1 MKAIA
6 RRVDRRARRRGFT
19 LVEVLVALVIV
30 GVALGA
36 SLRAVGGMAR
46 QNEVLRAKL
55 YASWSANNRMV
66 ELRAARVAPQIGQ
79 RSFACPQGRLA
90 LVCDEDIRATGN
102 RYMRR
107 VEISVYTD
115 ETRREWLTTMATV
128 LANGSDM

>member
-1 MKAIA
+1 MS
-6 RRVDRRARRRGFT
+6 RRLRPLPRTTGFT

-55 YASWSANNRMV
+55 YAGWSAGNRIA
-66 ELRAARVAPQIGQ
+66 ELRAARVAPQLGQ

-90 LVCDEDIRATGN
+90 LVCDEDIRTTGN

-115 ETRREWLTTMATV
+115 ASRREWLTTVSTV

>member
-1 MKAIA
+1 MT
-6 RRVDRRARRRGFT
+6 RRAVGFARGFT

-55 YASWSANNRMV
+55 YAGWSASNRIA
-66 ELRAARVAPQIGQ
+66 ELRATRVQPAIGQ
-79 RSFACPQGRLA
+79 RSFQCPQGRLE
-90 LVCDEDIRATGN
+90 LVCDEDVKATGN

-107 VEISVYTD
+107 VEITVYSD
-115 ETRREWLTTMATV
+115 ASRREWLTTVSTV